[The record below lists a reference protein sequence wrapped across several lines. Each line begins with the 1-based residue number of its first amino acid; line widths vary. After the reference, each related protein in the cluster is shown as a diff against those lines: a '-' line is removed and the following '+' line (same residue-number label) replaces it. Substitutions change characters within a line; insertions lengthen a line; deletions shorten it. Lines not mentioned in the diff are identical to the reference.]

1 MQMHPERSIEIAEGL
16 VNKFDRTRHSSAA
29 WTSFQANILQIM
41 SEDSVCDVMELGAGR
56 APSFEREVL
65 ESLGITYCSNDI
77 SQRELDLGPSWTKKA
92 RFDLCAAGP
101 ESSSQ
106 FAQSADLV
114 FSRML
119 MEHVP
124 NYKAAYRNISTI
136 LRPGG
141 IGIAFHPVLFSVPFV
156 ANRLLPERL
165 SASILKTVFPDRN
178 DNGIPKFPASYSGCR
193 ISDGVR
199 NQIKAQGFRAV
210 WQIPFWGH
218 GYYRKFPIVRDL
230 HEIASGWVQRR
241 GWTSFATF
249 AFTVVVK

>member
-1 MQMHPERSIEIAEGL
+1 MLRERSIEIAEGL
-16 VNKFDRTRHSSAA
+16 VQEFDATRHSSAA
-29 WTSFQANILQIM
+29 WRNFQPKIFQIM
-41 SEDSVCDVMELGAGR
+41 SEDGVSDVMELGAGR
-56 APSFEREVL
+56 APSFERAVL
-65 ESLGITYCSNDI
+65 ENIGITYCSNDI

-92 RFDLCAAGP
+92 QFDLCADAA
-101 ESSSQ
+101 ESLSQ
-106 FAQSADLV
+106 FAQSTDLV

-156 ANRLLPERL
+156 ANRLLPEQL
-165 SASILKTVFPDRN
+165 SASILKAVFPNRT
-178 DNGIPKFPASYSGCR
+178 DNGTPKFPATYSGCR
-193 ISDGVR
+193 ISEGVR
-199 NQIKAQGFRAV
+199 NEIKAQGFDAV

-218 GYYRKFPIVRDL
+218 GYYRKFPIVRDI

-241 GWTSFATF
+241 GMTTFATY

>member
-1 MQMHPERSIEIAEGL
+1 MLLERSIEIAEGL
-16 VNKFDRTRHSSAA
+16 VKEFDATRQSSVA
-29 WTSFQANILQIM
+29 WEIFKTKILQIM
-41 SEDSVCDVMELGAGR
+41 SEDGVRDVMELGAGR
-56 APSFEREVL
+56 APSFERAVL
-65 ESLGITYCSNDI
+65 ENLGITYCSNDI
-77 SQRELDLGPSWTKKA
+77 SQRELDLGPSWTNKA
-92 RFDLCAAGP
+92 QFDLCAADP
-101 ESSSQ
+101 ESSAQ
-106 FAQSADLV
+106 FAESADLV

-124 NYKAAYRNISTI
+124 NYKAAYRNIFAI

-165 SASILKTVFPDRN
+165 SASILKAVFPDRN
-178 DNGIPKFPASYSGCR
+178 DIDTPKFPASYSGCR
-193 ISDGVR
+193 ISNAVR
-199 NQIKAQGFRAV
+199 NRISAQGFRAV

-241 GWTSFATF
+241 GMTTFATF

>member
-1 MQMHPERSIEIAEGL
+1 MLFERSIEIVEGL
-16 VNKFDRTRHSSAA
+16 AREFDLSRHSSAA
-29 WTSFQANILQIM
+29 WTHFQSKILQIM
-41 SEDSVCDVMELGAGR
+41 SEDSVRDVMELGAGR

-65 ESLGITYCSNDI
+65 ENLGVTYCSNDI

-92 RFDLCAAGP
+92 QFDLCAAGS
-101 ESSSQ
+101 ETMAQ
-106 FAQSADLV
+106 FAQSTDLV

-156 ANRLLPERL
+156 ANLLLPEQL
-165 SASILKTVFPDRN
+165 SAVILKAAFPNRN
-178 DNGIPKFPASYSGCR
+178 DNDKPKFPAKYSGCR

-199 NQIKAQGFRAV
+199 KEIMAQGFSAV
-210 WQIPFWGH
+210 LQIPFWGH
-218 GYYRKFPIVRDL
+218 GYYRKFPIVRDV
-230 HEIASGWVQRR
+230 HAAASGFVQRR
-241 GWTSFATF
+241 GVTTFATY